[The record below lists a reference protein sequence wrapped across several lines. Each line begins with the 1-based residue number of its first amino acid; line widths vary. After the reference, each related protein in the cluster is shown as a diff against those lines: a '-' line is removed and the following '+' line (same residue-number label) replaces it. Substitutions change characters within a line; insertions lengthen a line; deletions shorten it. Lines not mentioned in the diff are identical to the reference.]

1 MTALTAS
8 QISKLNKMNRA
19 AQSATLGT
27 RIDTLETASAAG
39 VAKVG
44 SSGSLA
50 ATAGDATNAKL
61 TLSTGLTAVN
71 GFVVQLRRSG
81 SAMPFIKVISGSVAG
96 TIEIYKDPTYTGSA
110 IAAGDV
116 ATWFAF

>member
-1 MTALTAS
+1 MTITAAQGAKLT
-8 QISKLNKMNRA
+8 KMNRA
-19 AQSATLGT
+19 AKDAALGT
-27 RIDTLETASAAG
+27 ALIALETAATAG

-44 SSGSLA
+44 ASGSQA
-50 ATAGDATNAKL
+50 ATSTDASNAKI
-61 TLSTGLTAVN
+61 TISTGLTTVN
-71 GFVVQLRRSG
+71 GFVAQLRKSG